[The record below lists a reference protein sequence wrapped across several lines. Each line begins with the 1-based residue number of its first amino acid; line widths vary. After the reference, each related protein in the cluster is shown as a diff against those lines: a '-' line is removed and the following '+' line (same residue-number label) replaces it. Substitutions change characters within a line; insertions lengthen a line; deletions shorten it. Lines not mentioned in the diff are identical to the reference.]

1 MSSISKYMSPKL
13 INMNLKAADK
23 GDALMKICDMIA
35 ENHKICDPKALF
47 DNIMNR
53 ESLHSTA
60 VGHGI
65 AIPHARCD
73 LSESI
78 AIAVGLCDK
87 GLDFSAA
94 DGVPVNLIFV
104 IVSPKNETASYLQL
118 LSQLASL
125 LNIEKVRAELISAK
139 MPQDFFDIIKKN
151 ERR

>member
-1 MSSISKYMSPKL
+1 MSPKL
-13 INMNLKAADK
+13 INLNLKAVDK
-23 GDALMKICDMIA
+23 GAALMKICDMIA
-35 ENHKICDPKALF
+35 ENHKIGEPKALF

-78 AIAVGLCDK
+78 LIAVGLFDK
-87 GLDFSAA
+87 GVEFSAA
-94 DGVPVNLIFV
+94 DGTPVNLIFV

-125 LNIEKVRAELISAK
+125 LNVEKVRNELISAK
-139 MPQDFFDIIKKN
+139 TSQEFLEIVKKN

>member
-1 MSSISKYMSPKL
+1 MSPKL

-23 GDALMKICDMIA
+23 GAALMKICDMIA
-35 ENHKICDPKALF
+35 ENHKICDSKALF

-53 ESLHSTA
+53 EILHSTA

-78 AIAVGLCDK
+78 TIAAGLCDK
-87 GLDFSAA
+87 GVDFSAA
-94 DGVPVNLIFV
+94 DGAPVNLIFV

-125 LNIEKVRAELISAK
+125 LNIEKVRTELTASK
-139 MPQDFFDIIKKN
+139 TPQEFFDIVKKN